1 MIPQA
6 IETFCFSIANTSL
19 DHKMISGATVNIARE
34 RTMSRKDN
42 ESYLL
47 SYRGDQ
53 SVCLN

>member
-1 MIPQA
+1 MIPQT

-47 SYRGDQ
+47 SYRGDR